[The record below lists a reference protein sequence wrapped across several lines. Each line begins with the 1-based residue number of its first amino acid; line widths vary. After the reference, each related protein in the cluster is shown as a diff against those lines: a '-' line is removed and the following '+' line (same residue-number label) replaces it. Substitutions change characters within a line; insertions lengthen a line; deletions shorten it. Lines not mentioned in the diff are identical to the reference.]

1 MRRGRQ
7 FSPSLLSAKINL
19 GNKLLI
25 FKHTKNNEPSRP
37 STFQAL
43 SVFNSASK
51 ITEKQDYDWRVSVH
65 CFYVKLMTKVHD
77 EVKKYQLA
85 LLMGNYLEHDMQMI
99 WLVQHLGYHE
109 YFSNIL
115 RKNKRNQYS
124 KHTRRSISIEIIV
137 NMKACIDF
145 YTNWQIFV

>member
-1 MRRGRQ
+1 
-7 FSPSLLSAKINL
+7 
-19 GNKLLI
+19 
-25 FKHTKNNEPSRP
+25 
-37 STFQAL
+37 
-43 SVFNSASK
+43 
-51 ITEKQDYDWRVSVH
+51 
-65 CFYVKLMTKVHD
+65 MTKVHD

-109 YFSNIL
+109 YFSNLL